1 MKVNMKL
8 KITATFLDII
18 NKFNK
23 IIPIKTQSDRE
34 YKKENINEKK
44 NKIFFNSVIET
55 AIDCFKKNKG
65 IFNGFA
71 LAESSVRCFLYYLLL
86 KEKKEYSICEFGGG
100 QSTLFWNILTK
111 YIKLKVITYEHDPE
125 WSAYLVSKV
134 NKDYLNINNCE
145 LMQVTEEIKKKM
157 FESPS
162 QAKKIWELNA
172 SKVDIEQYKNPILV
186 NGFYNIT
193 EYQFPK
199 NRIDAIIL
207 DGPHGNGRSLC
218 FALFYD
224 LIEKG
229 TLILIDDYHHYPF
242 LEDLSKIFMYE
253 IIEKRNY
260 IHSNKGWVILK
271 IIDKTV

>member
-1 MKVNMKL
+1 MKL
-8 KITATFLDII
+8 KITATFLNII
-18 NKFNK
+18 NKIKK

-34 YKKENINEKK
+34 YKKENIKDKK

-55 AIDCFKKNKG
+55 AINSFKENKG

-86 KEKKEYSICEFGGG
+86 KERKEYYICEFGGG
-100 QSTLFWNILTK
+100 QSTLFWNTLTR

-125 WSAYLVSKV
+125 WSRYLVSKV
-134 NKDYLNINNCE
+134 NKDYISINNCE
-145 LMQVTEEIKKKM
+145 LMQVTEEIRKKM
-157 FESPS
+157 FETPY
-162 QAKKIWELNA
+162 QAKRIWELSA
-172 SKVDIEQYKNPILV
+172 SKVDIVQYKNLILS
-186 NGFYNIT
+186 NGFYNIK

-218 FALFYD
+218 FALFHD
-224 LIEKG
+224 LIENG

-242 LEDLSKIFMYE
+242 LEDLSKLFIYE

-260 IHSNKGWVILK
+260 IHSNKGWVVLR
-271 IIDKTV
+271 IIDKIV